1 MTYGKFIQ
9 DFNELEKKLMS
20 LDPKAR
26 HVGEVIATMEDDLK
40 EDLEYLVEEKDEAKA
55 NREIEEFD
63 DEVPPAL
70 KVAMDRMWNHFVAG
84 D

>member
-26 HVGEVIATMEDDLK
+26 HIGEVIATMEDDLK
-40 EDLEYLVEEKDEAKA
+40 EDLEYLVEEKNEALA
-55 NREIEEFD
+55 NREVEEMD

-70 KVAMDRMWNHFVAG
+70 KVAMDNMWNHFMG
-84 D
+84 